1 MRTSRILRKKDI
13 VPEKAVAP
21 KKGAAAFSCS
31 TGNTDLPNG
40 TCFPGISQ
48 HSAFCAESNGNKNI
62 MPKKHYFRSDLAE
75 TPPALVVRIEG
86 QIRPSNSSG
95 RQRYE

>member
-1 MRTSRILRKKDI
+1 MRTPNILRKMDTD
-13 VPEKAVAP
+13 PQKAVAP
-21 KKGAAAFSCS
+21 DKGAAAFSCS
-31 TGNTDLPNG
+31 TGNTGLPNG